1 MKAKQAIA
9 TAAVSFG
16 LCLGGSAVFFPQ
28 PTLAFQYYPDYGR
41 LRGRVDKTQS
51 DLRDALAL
59 EPEGG
64 KGHDRYREA
73 QKSLSD
79 FDKHLAKAHFDKGE
93 LDHCIDHLKSVLD
106 HNTLQASSRDALMH
120 DIDELRIARD
130 RNSH

>member
-1 MKAKQAIA
+1 MRVKQAIIK
-9 TAAVSFG
+9 AAISGG
-16 LCLGGSAVFFPQ
+16 LFLGGSVVLFP
-28 PTLAFQYYPDYGR
+28 PPALAYQYPDYGH
-41 LRGRVDKTQS
+41 LRGLVDKSQS

-64 KGHDRYREA
+64 KQHDRYKDA

-79 FDKHLAKAHFDKGE
+79 FDKHLAKGHFDKGE

-106 HNTLQASSRDALMH
+106 HNTLQATSRDALMH

-130 RNSH
+130 RYQH